1 MATTSVQRTPGVT
14 GNRKTWTFSAWFKRG
29 NISVDNDIFGYD
41 GDGSNFIYLR
51 LSSGDTLSF
60 RERLAGS
67 NKCDF
72 TSNQLL
78 RDPAA
83 WYHIV
88 VAVDTNQGT
97 AEDRIKFY
105 LNGTQITSW
114 ATDEYYAEDYES
126 QMNESGKEIRIGDVT
141 YYFNGCMSHVV
152 FVDGLQLAA
161 SYFGETDATS
171 GMWAWKT
178 PVVSS
183 YGTNG
188 FYLTMQ
194 DSSNMDEDT
203 SGNAL
208 TFTTTGNL
216 NLTKD
221 NPANNFCT
229 WNPLDNYWQGCT
241 FSNGANTFVL
251 PTSASQSTY
260 LTGTQGMIGGKY
272 YMEIEHT
279 SWTNPD
285 GNNYGYIGIATHST
299 TSTTLQP
306 GTDADSWCLYEYD
319 GGKRNNGTATTYAA
333 APVAGDI
340 IGMAVDL
347 VNNKLYF
354 SNNGAWA
361 DGSGSWDSSTFDAAV
376 GAITISAPSA
386 TTGGTY
392 IPCASYNDNVYTS
405 TYKLNAGG
413 GYLGTTTVGTSNQ
426 GAGDI
431 GYFKY
436 PVPTGYYALCT
447 KNIKSQGGA

>member
-60 RERLAGS
+60 REKLAGS

-126 QMNESGKEIRIGDVT
+126 QMNESGKEIRIGDVV
-141 YYFNGCMSHVV
+141 YYFDGCMSHVV

-161 SYFGETDATS
+161 SYFGETDSTS
-171 GMWAWKT
+171 GIWKYKQ

-188 FYLTMQ
+188 FYLKMEN
-194 DSSNMDEDT
+194 SSNMDLDS

-208 TFTTTGNL
+208 TFTTTGTL
-216 NLTKD
+216 TATKD
-221 NPANNFCT
+221 NPDNNFT
-229 WNPLDNYWQGCT
+229 TMNSIDNQSANATY
-241 FSNGANTFVL
+241 SNGNTTITCPAGGYYAPTRSILGMSSGKWYFEVEAGHTDSLIGIVSTSLYADSSAELGHYANDYGL
-251 PTSASQSTY
+251 YGSD
-260 LTGTQGMIGGKY
+260 GKY
-272 YMEIEHT
+272 RTADAQVAYSGDT
-279 SWTNPD
+279 
-285 GNNYGYIGIATHST
+285 YT
-299 TSTTLQP
+299 T
-306 GTDADSWCLYEYD
+306 
-319 GGKRNNGTATTYAA
+319 
-333 APVAGDI
+333 GDI
-340 IGMAVDL
+340 ICVAVDL
-347 VNNKLYF
+347 DNNKLYF
-354 SNNGAWA
+354 RKD
-361 DGSGSWDSSTFDAAV
+361 DGSWMNSGDPTSGATGTGAISITAPSSTETGNYFAA
-376 GAITISAPSA
+376 ISGY
-386 TTGGTY
+386 TT
-392 IPCASYNDNVYTS
+392 ASPVYDV
-405 TYKLNAGG
+405 NFGN
-413 GYLGTTTVGTSNQ
+413 GYFGTTAVSSTNADD
-426 GAGDI
+426 AGI
-431 GYFKY
+431 GSFEFD
-436 PVPTGYYALCT
+436 VPTGYYTLCT
-447 KNIKSQGGA
+447 KNIKAYGG